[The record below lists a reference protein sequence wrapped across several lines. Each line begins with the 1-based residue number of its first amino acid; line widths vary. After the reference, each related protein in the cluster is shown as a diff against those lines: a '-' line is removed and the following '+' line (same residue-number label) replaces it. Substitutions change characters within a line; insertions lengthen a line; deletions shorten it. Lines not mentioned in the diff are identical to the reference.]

1 MPAYDIQDADLQGM
15 SSSQLIVL
23 YRQRGYSMRE
33 ILGVMVIRQG
43 KITSE
48 RSSVRVLRRYRLTR
62 GQSKHSLEE
71 IIQGIL
77 LELSASGENAG
88 YRQMRQRLLINHGL
102 AATFEMVRLIL
113 GLIDPQGVALRQAGR
128 LRRRIYINN
137 GPNIAIHLDGWDKLN
152 PYGLSIH
159 GAVDGFSRRVL
170 WLKSCDSNKKPMY
183 ISSFYL
189 DYIREINGI
198 PVRVYGDRGTEN
210 SIVRDVQM
218 ALRWTDADQYQG
230 ILSFVYVS
238 SNRNVRIERFWRSLR
253 EMCGNVW
260 MNHFKDMSDFGLL
273 DTSDS
278 VHLECIRYCF
288 LPVISKDLN
297 EVCNIWNTH
306 RVRRNN
312 RISCPAGKPEVLFFQ
327 PEVYGARDCKIP
339 LVDNREL
346 NDVVREYS
354 QRPPEL
360 GVSQEFL
367 TIAKQLSEI

>member
-23 YRQRGYSMRE
+23 YRQRGYSIRE
-33 ILGVMVIRQG
+33 ILGVMAIRHG

-48 RSSVRVLRRYRLTR
+48 RSIFRVLRRYRLTR
-62 GQSKHSLEE
+62 GQSQHSLEE

-137 GPNIAIHLDGWDKLN
+137 GPNFAIHLDGWDKLK

-170 WLKSCDSNKKPMY
+170 WLKCCDSNKKPMY

-210 SIVRDVQM
+210 SIVHDVQM
-218 ALRWTDADQYQG
+218 ALRWTAADQY
-230 ILSFVYVS
+230 
-238 SNRNVRIERFWRSLR
+238 
-253 EMCGNVW
+253 
-260 MNHFKDMSDFGLL
+260 
-273 DTSDS
+273 
-278 VHLECIRYCF
+278 
-288 LPVISKDLN
+288 
-297 EVCNIWNTH
+297 
-306 RVRRNN
+306 
-312 RISCPAGKPEVLFFQ
+312 
-327 PEVYGARDCKIP
+327 
-339 LVDNREL
+339 
-346 NDVVREYS
+346 
-354 QRPPEL
+354 
-360 GVSQEFL
+360 
-367 TIAKQLSEI
+367 